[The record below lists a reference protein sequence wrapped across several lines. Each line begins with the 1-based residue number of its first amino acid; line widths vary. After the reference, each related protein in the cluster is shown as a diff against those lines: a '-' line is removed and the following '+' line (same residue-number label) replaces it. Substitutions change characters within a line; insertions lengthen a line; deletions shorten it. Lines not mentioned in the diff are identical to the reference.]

1 MDFAKFP
8 VSEAQFK
15 FFMKRFLLL
24 AVAGLM
30 AGAASLMAQPPQGP
44 EGAGNLPQMPKILTP
59 EEKTAQQAEKYSLTE
74 EQKAALLELNKEYD
88 GKLEFRMQGMEQGA
102 ERRDFRNMSDAER
115 QEFFSKMQEQMAD
128 MQERQQQMQKDQKA
142 YDNAIKNI
150 LDKKQLKAYRA
161 DRRKEEADRQ
171 RAMQQFGG
179 GMPGGPGGFPGG
191 PGGFPGGPGG
201 FPGGGFPGGF

>member
-1 MDFAKFP
+1 
-8 VSEAQFK
+8 
-15 FFMKRFLLL
+15 MKRFLLL

-44 EGAGNLPQMPKILTP
+44 DGANLPPMPKILTP
-59 EEKTAQQAEKYSLTE
+59 EQKTAEQAEKYNLTD

-88 GKLEFRMQGMEQGA
+88 GKLEFRMQGMEEGGA
-102 ERRDFRNMSDAER
+102 RPDFRNMTDAQR

-128 MQERQQQMQKDQKA
+128 MQEKQQQMQKDQKA

-150 LDKKQLKAYRA
+150 LDKQQLKAYRA
-161 DRRKEEADRQ
+161 DRRKQEAERQ

-191 PGGFPGGPGG
+191 GFPGGPGGG

>member
-1 MDFAKFP
+1 
-8 VSEAQFK
+8 
-15 FFMKRFLLL
+15 MKRFLLL

-44 EGAGNLPQMPKILTP
+44 DGAPNMPEMPKILTP
-59 EEKTAQQAEKYSLTE
+59 EEKTDQQAEKYGLSD

-88 GKLEFRMQGMEQGA
+88 GKLEFRMQGMPDGA
-102 ERRDFRNMSDAER
+102 SRRDMRNMSDAER
-115 QEFFSKMQEQMAD
+115 EEFFSKMMDSMAD

-191 PGGFPGGPGG
+191 PGGFPGGG

>member
-1 MDFAKFP
+1 MGVGIKFADFL
-8 VSEAQFK
+8 VSEAQSI

-44 EGAGNLPQMPKILTP
+44 DGAPTMPEMPKILTP
-59 EEKTAQQAEKYSLTE
+59 EEKTDQQAEKYGLSD

-88 GKLEFRMQGMEQGA
+88 GKLEFRMQGMPDGA
-102 ERRDFRNMSDAER
+102 SRRDMRNMSDAER
-115 QEFFSKMQEQMAD
+115 EEFFSKMMDSMAD

-191 PGGFPGGPGG
+191 G